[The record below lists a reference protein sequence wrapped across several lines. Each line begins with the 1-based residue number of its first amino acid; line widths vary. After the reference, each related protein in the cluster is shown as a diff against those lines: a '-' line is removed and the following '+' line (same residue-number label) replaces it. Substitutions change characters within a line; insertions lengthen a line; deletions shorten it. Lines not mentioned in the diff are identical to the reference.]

1 MAWGIKR
8 FSNDALRQKFV
19 DISVPQAQTIGLTLP
34 DLELSFNQES
44 GHWDFGAIDWSE
56 LWRVIKGDGAC
67 NAERIEHRVGAHNE
81 GAWVRQAASAYAAK
95 QTGAK
100 QAGGQQGRA
109 RQDEYVA

>member
-19 DISVPQAQTIGLTLP
+19 DISGPQAQTNGLTLP

-81 GAWVRQAASAYAAK
+81 GAWAREAASAYAAK
-95 QTGAK
+95 QSSATRAGAK
-100 QAGGQQGRA
+100 QDHG